1 MAVDVPALRER
12 VIATYH
18 TRRDQAMELIDRIP
32 ILGRLVNDFIKIE
45 FIDRCMLIA
54 AQGLLA
60 LIPMLVV
67 LAAFFPNA
75 TSDLVRTFSQATGV
89 GSEGTQ
95 LLEGQVSGGEVR
107 AQTGILGFLITIF
120 SATSFARAIQRMYE
134 RIWDQP
140 HIGGL
145 SGAQRCLLW
154 LLGWMMTLQV
164 IGALRR
170 IGDGVGGIIGDG
182 LGVAVQALLLSAI
195 WWATSWVLLFGRVRW
210 RSLALG
216 ALLTGVVGVIYNRG
230 ASLVM
235 PPYVKA
241 NAEQFG
247 TLGVILAV
255 STWLIGFAA
264 IMVASA
270 LVGRIVTEDP
280 TVRGLVVR
288 AWDVARPLL
297 PRRWRRVPAA
307 ETAAPRAAG

>member
-1 MAVDVPALRER
+1 MDVAALRER
-12 VIATYH
+12 VTTTYH
-18 TRRDQAMELIDRIP
+18 ARRDQAMELLDRVP

-67 LAAFFPNA
+67 LTAFFPHA
-75 TSDLVRTFSQATGV
+75 TSDVVRVFSQATGV
-89 GSEGTQ
+89 GSNGTQ
-95 LLEGQVSGGEVR
+95 LLEGEVTTGQVR
-107 AQTGILGFLITIF
+107 TQTGIFGFLITIF

-140 HIGGL
+140 HVGGV

-154 LLGWMMTLQV
+154 LLGWMLTLQI

-170 IGDGVGGIIGDG
+170 IGDGVGGILGDG
-182 LGVAVQALLLSAI
+182 VGIVVQALLLSVI
-195 WWATSWVLLFGRVRW
+195 WWATSWVLLFGRVAW
-210 RSLALG
+210 SQLALG
-216 ALLTGVVGVIYNRG
+216 ALLTGVIGVVYNRG
-230 ASLVM
+230 ASVLM

-241 NAEQFG
+241 NADQFG

-264 IMVASA
+264 IMVGSA
-270 LVGRIVTEDP
+270 LVGRVVTEDP
-280 TVRGLVVR
+280 TVRGVVR
-288 AWDVARPLL
+288 RV
-297 PRRWRRVPAA
+297 WRREP
-307 ETAAPRAAG
+307 EDGTAAPPPAG